1 MKKGFLSVLVL
12 MSLLILSLTISFVY
26 QQNKDTS
33 TYTRDLY
40 NRKKARYKAESVLNI
55 CYIDNFDQIEEII
68 IKDYEKMQADRIN
81 YEPNIYTV
89 AASIDSKNYTMKIL
103 HISRK
108 DDEKL
113 NDIYRINLSDDI
125 VIGNSQADPEYFIK
139 VIDDPDKPGEK
150 TIKIISKQF
159 YWKNF

>member
-12 MSLLILSLTISFVY
+12 MSLLILSLTISFIY

-55 CYIDNFDQIEEII
+55 CYIDNFEEIEEII
-68 IKDYEKMQADRIN
+68 IKDYEKMLADRKN
-81 YEPNIYTV
+81 YEAESYSVGTT
-89 AASIDSKNYTMKIL
+89 IDSKKYTAKIL
-103 HISRK
+103 HISRN
-108 DDEKL
+108 DDENLEDVYRL
-113 NDIYRINLSDDI
+113 NLTDVI
-125 VIGNSQADPEYFIK
+125 VVGNSQADPEYFIK
-139 VIDDPDKPGEK
+139 IIDDPEKPGEK

-159 YWKNF
+159 YWKNI

>member
-55 CYIDNFDQIEEII
+55 SYVDNFEQIEEII

-81 YEPNIYTV
+81 YETKFYSVGTT
-89 AASIDSKNYTMKIL
+89 IDSKNYTAKIL
-103 HISRK
+103 HISRDDDSLK
-108 DDEKL
+108 DV
-113 NDIYRINLSDDI
+113 YRINLNDVI
-125 VIGNSQADPEYFIK
+125 VVGNSQANPEYFLK
-139 VIDDPDKPGEK
+139 VIDDPENPGKK

-159 YWKNF
+159 YWKNI

>member
-55 CYIDNFDQIEEII
+55 CYIDNFEEIEEII
-68 IKDYEKMQADRIN
+68 IKDYEKMLADRKN
-81 YEPNIYTV
+81 YETKFYSVGT
-89 AASIDSKNYTMKIL
+89 SIDSKKYTAKIL
-103 HISRK
+103 HISRDEDDSLK
-108 DDEKL
+108 DV
-113 NDIYRINLSDDI
+113 YRINLNDVI
-125 VIGNSQADPEYFIK
+125 VVGNSQANPEYFLK
-139 VIDDPDKPGEK
+139 VIDDPEKPGVK

-159 YWKNF
+159 Y

>member
-12 MSLLILSLTISFVY
+12 ISLLILSLTISFIY

-55 CYIDNFDQIEEII
+55 SYVDNFEQIEEII

-81 YEPNIYTV
+81 YETKFYSVGTT
-89 AASIDSKNYTMKIL
+89 IDSKNYTAKIL
-103 HISRK
+103 HISRDDDDSLK
-108 DDEKL
+108 DV
-113 NDIYRINLSDDI
+113 YRINLNDVI
-125 VIGNSQADPEYFIK
+125 VVGNSQADPEYFLK
-139 VIDDPDKPGEK
+139 VIDDPENPGKK

-159 YWKNF
+159 Y

>member
-55 CYIDNFDQIEEII
+55 SYVDNFEQIEEII

-81 YEPNIYTV
+81 YETKFYSVGTT
-89 AASIDSKNYTMKIL
+89 IDSKNYTAKIL
-103 HISRK
+103 HISRDDDDSLK
-108 DDEKL
+108 DV
-113 NDIYRINLSDDI
+113 YRINLNDVI
-125 VIGNSQADPEYFIK
+125 VVGNSQANPEYFLK
-139 VIDDPDKPGEK
+139 VIDDPENPGKK

-159 YWKNF
+159 Y

>member
-55 CYIDNFDQIEEII
+55 CYVDNFEEIEEKI
-68 IKDYEKMQADRIN
+68 IKDYEKMLADRKK
-81 YEPNIYTV
+81 YETKFYSVDTT
-89 AASIDSKNYTMKIL
+89 IDSKKYTAKIL
-103 HISRK
+103 HISRNDDDSLK
-108 DDEKL
+108 DV
-113 NDIYRINLSDDI
+113 YRINLNDVI
-125 VIGNSQADPEYFIK
+125 VVGNSQADPEYFIK
-139 VIDDPDKPGEK
+139 VIDDPEKPGKK

-159 YWKNF
+159 Y

>member
-12 MSLLILSLTISFVY
+12 MSLLILSLTISFIY

-55 CYIDNFDQIEEII
+55 CYIDNFEEIEEII
-68 IKDYEKMQADRIN
+68 IKDYEKMLADRKN
-81 YEPNIYTV
+81 YEAESYSVGTT
-89 AASIDSKNYTMKIL
+89 IDSKKYTAKIL
-103 HISRK
+103 HISRN
-108 DDEKL
+108 DDENLEDVYRL
-113 NDIYRINLSDDI
+113 NLTDVI
-125 VIGNSQADPEYFIK
+125 VVGNSQADPEYFIK
-139 VIDDPDKPGEK
+139 IIDDPEKPGEK

-159 YWKNF
+159 Y

>member
-33 TYTRDLY
+33 TYTRDLF

-55 CYIDNFDQIEEII
+55 CYVDNFEEIEEII
-68 IKDYEKMQADRIN
+68 IKDYEKMLANRKK
-81 YEPNIYTV
+81 YETKFYSVDTT
-89 AASIDSKNYTMKIL
+89 IDSKKYTAKIL
-103 HISRK
+103 HISRDEDDSLK
-108 DDEKL
+108 DV
-113 NDIYRINLSDDI
+113 YRINLNDVI
-125 VIGNSQADPEYFIK
+125 VVGNSQANPEYFLK
-139 VIDDPDKPGEK
+139 VIDDPEKPGVK

-159 YWKNF
+159 Y

>member
-55 CYIDNFDQIEEII
+55 CYIDNFEEIEEKIL
-68 IKDYEKMQADRIN
+68 KDYEKMLADRKN
-81 YEPNIYTV
+81 YEAESYSVGTT
-89 AASIDSKNYTMKIL
+89 IDSKKYTAKIL
-103 HISRK
+103 HISRDE
-108 DDEKL
+108 DDSL
-113 NDIYRINLSDDI
+113 NDVYRINLNDVII
-125 VIGNSQADPEYFIK
+125 VGNSQAQPEYFIK
-139 VIDDPDKPGEK
+139 VIDDPENPGKK

-159 YWKNF
+159 Y

>member
-55 CYIDNFDQIEEII
+55 CYIDNFEEIEEII
-68 IKDYEKMQADRIN
+68 IKDYEKMLADRKN
-81 YEPNIYTV
+81 YETKFYSV
-89 AASIDSKNYTMKIL
+89 GARIDSKNYIAKIL
-103 HISRK
+103 HISRN
-108 DDEKL
+108 DDDSL
-113 NDIYRINLSDDI
+113 NDVYRINLNDVI
-125 VIGNSQADPEYFIK
+125 VVGNSQANPEYFLK
-139 VIDDPDKPGEK
+139 VIDDPEKPGK
-150 TIKIISKQF
+150 QTIKIISKQF
-159 YWKNF
+159 Y